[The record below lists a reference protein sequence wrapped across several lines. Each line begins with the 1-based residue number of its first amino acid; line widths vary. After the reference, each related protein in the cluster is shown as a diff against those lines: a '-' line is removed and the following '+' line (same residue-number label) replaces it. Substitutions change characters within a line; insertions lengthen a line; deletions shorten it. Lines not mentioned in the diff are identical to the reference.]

1 MLSKMRNL
9 VAVMHHIVCDESVI
23 ELQHF
28 AETERGPGW
37 LMVVLLVNGFAVCL
51 GDTSACVQN
60 ALRMTLLPT
69 KK

>member
-9 VAVMHHIVCDESVI
+9 FAVMHHIVCDESVI

-37 LMVVLLVNGFAVCL
+37 LMVVLLVNGFADYVDIL
-51 GDTSACVQN
+51 
-60 ALRMTLLPT
+60 
-69 KK
+69 